1 MFFFLMLRRP
11 PRSTRTDTLFPY
23 TTLFRSRRGVPAVAA
38 DRRRL
43 GTRPR
48 PAQGPAGAD
57 ELTPGLPCPHPAR
70 YRRRSRTVTIGS
82 PRGHLQS
89 RRTDRSDPQGAGEQP
104 GPPGHRPPPPPRP
117 GPGPGR
123 WPPPPPPPPRP

>member
-82 PRGHLQS
+82 PRGRSEEHTSELQS
-89 RRTDRSDPQGAGEQP
+89 LMRNSYAVFCLKKKKHKHTTMTLKNHKNKSLTNI
-104 GPPGHRPPPPPRP
+104 
-117 GPGPGR
+117 
-123 WPPPPPPPPRP
+123 